1 VAPRSSLFFSAVV
14 INSNSLR
21 ITIPFSGA
29 AEVVFG
35 SGVFGGRPLF
45 FFVVFFEIVDDEFT
59 DLTTGK
65 FFFVIA
71 LFVLKV
77 VFIFFFG
84 GRPRPLFFSLS
95 PSVPPPLAAAAA
107 TLDVGVVVFF
117 IFSNVFLFFEPFG
130 RPISISIIIIRN

>member
-45 FFVVFFEIVDDEFT
+45 FFVVFFEFDDDEFT

-84 GRPRPLFFSLS
+84 GRPRPLFFSLL
-95 PSVPPPLAAAAA
+95 PSVPPPLAAAA

-130 RPISISIIIIRN
+130 RPIIIRN

>member
-45 FFVVFFEIVDDEFT
+45 FFVVFFEFDDDEFT

-84 GRPRPLFFSLS
+84 GRPRPLFFSLL
-95 PSVPPPLAAAAA
+95 PSVPPPLAAAA

-130 RPISISIIIIRN
+130 RPISISIIIRN